1 MENEPEKPQSSVTPP
16 PDIPPPSTGSAVPP
30 PNLEPPPPPSAQPM
44 PDIPPPPP
52 PVAASSEPPP
62 KAKFDADAGADE
74 EESVVAQLA
83 GEAPFDSRLI
93 AGIIDG
99 FVAGILMGIVMGLS
113 TLLGWLLWIGYMLAK
128 DSLPFLDGQSIGK
141 KLMKLRAVD
150 AQGKSLS
157 GNWEVGIKRNI
168 FLAIPFLNLYEAY
181 VLYQK
186 KEQHLPLRRTGDDT
200 AKTKVI
206 RLKEVPAA

>member
-1 MENEPEKPQSSVTPP
+1 
-16 PDIPPPSTGSAVPP
+16 
-30 PNLEPPPPPSAQPM
+30 M
-44 PDIPPPPP
+44 PDMPPPPP
-52 PVAASSEPPP
+52 PASSTDPYVPP
-62 KAKFDADAGADE
+62 KVKLDSDGDSE

-93 AGIIDG
+93 AGLIDG
-99 FVAGILMGIVMGLS
+99 FIAGIVMSLVMGLS
-113 TLLGWLLWIGYMLAK
+113 SMLGWLLYFAFMLAK
-128 DSLPFLDGQSIGK
+128 DSLPFLDGQSPGK

-168 FLAIPFLNLYEAY
+168 FMAIPFVPLYEAY

-186 KEQHLPLRRTGDDT
+186 KEQHLPLRRTGDDL

-206 RLKEVPAA
+206 SLKGESSAS

>member
-1 MENEPEKPQSSVTPP
+1 MENEPEKPQSSVPPP
-16 PDIPPPSTGSAVPP
+16 PDLPP
-30 PNLEPPPPPSAQPM
+30 PNLTPPPPSSAPPM
-44 PDIPPPPP
+44 LDIPPPPP
-52 PVAASSEPPP
+52 PVVTGGEPSP
-62 KAKFDADAGADE
+62 KPKFDSGEGVGEE
-74 EESVVAQLA
+74 EESVVGQLA

-99 FVAGILMGIVMGLS
+99 FVAGILMSLVMGIS
-113 TLLGWLLWIGYMLAK
+113 TVLGWLLWIGYMLAK

-141 KLMKLRAVD
+141 KLMKMRAVD

-168 FLAIPFLNLYEAY
+168 LMAIPFVPLYEAY

-186 KEQHLPLRRTGDDT
+186 KEQHLPLRRTGDDM

-206 RLKEVPAA
+206 RVTEVPAA

>member
-1 MENEPEKPQSSVTPP
+1 MENEPEKPQSSVPPP
-16 PDIPPPSTGSAVPP
+16 PDLPP
-30 PNLEPPPPPSAQPM
+30 PNLTPPPPSSAPPM
-44 PDIPPPPP
+44 LDIPPPPP
-52 PVAASSEPPP
+52 PVVTGGEPAP
-62 KAKFDADAGADE
+62 KPKFDSGEGEE
-74 EESVVAQLA
+74 EESVVGQLA

-99 FVAGILMGIVMGLS
+99 FVAFILMSLVMGIS
-113 TLLGWLLWIGYMLAK
+113 TVLGWLLWIGYMLAK

-141 KLMKLRAVD
+141 KLMKMRAVD

-168 FLAIPFLNLYEAY
+168 LMAIPFVPLYEAY

-186 KEQHLPLRRTGDDT
+186 KEQHLPLRRTGDDM

-206 RLKEVPAA
+206 RVTEVPAA

>member
-1 MENEPEKPQSSVTPP
+1 MPM
-16 PDIPPPSTGSAVPP
+16 PDLA
-30 PNLEPPPPPSAQPM
+30 PPPPSPVPPM
-44 PDIPPPPP
+44 PDTPPPPP
-52 PVAASSEPPP
+52 PAAKSTGPAP
-62 KAKFDADAGADE
+62 KFDADDSGE

-93 AGIIDG
+93 AGLIDG
-99 FVAGILMGIVMGLS
+99 FIAGIVMSLAMGLS
-113 TLLGWLLWIGYMLAK
+113 SMLGWLLYFAFMLAK
-128 DSLPFLDGQSIGK
+128 DSLPFLDGQSPGK

-168 FLAIPFLNLYEAY
+168 FMAIPFVPLYEAY

-186 KEQHLPLRRTGDDT
+186 KEQHLPLRRTGDDL

-206 RLKEVPAA
+206 SLKGEPSAP